1 MNRVSSSMPSLWIPN
16 VNKSKHVYT
25 VFQFSNF
32 GYIPTKVTLWNHVP
46 QFKNTARPVALLAHM
61 RKFLLKMSIT
71 DFYVDFIF
79 VEYLSD
85 KVLIFCLCGSFGGN
99 SLLIWT
105 NLTYDSNSA
114 IQGDCQLLLKLS
126 ITGFLCTHICWIFML
141 QGLDFFVWVI
151 WKK

>member
-1 MNRVSSSMPSLWIPN
+1 M
-16 VNKSKHVYT
+16 
-25 VFQFSNF
+25 
-32 GYIPTKVTLWNHVP
+32 P

-141 QGLDFFVWVI
+141 QGLDLLCGSFGINSLLISTTLTYNSNSAIQGVCQLLLKISIIGLYVYCIFV
-151 WKK
+151 